1 MLSNN
6 IQNIIDTTPPWLE
19 NYPSYIKIAVNYS
32 SIGLGYTIFMTI
44 MINIFLIWIIFNLKT
59 EYTWQKNAFVLL
71 LFAINIFYFI
81 HFYTTFLTLLSLF
94 ILLII
99 ISSWKFIKN
108 IYQDYMLQRVQDIKF
123 KNLTKRQTKK
133 SKKITI
139 QEAFETNITLWIQLL
154 LEHIEKEYWPLWV
167 IYLWLLITI
176 ILNIIILF
184 TYIYIMYG
192 SAYFIK

>member
-184 TYIYIMYG
+184 AYIYIMYG

>member
-59 EYTWQKNAFVLL
+59 EYTWQKNAFILL

-123 KNLTKRQTKK
+123 KSLTKRQTKK

-184 TYIYIMYG
+184 AYIYIMYG